1 MAEKKEKAQ
10 AEEHV
15 RALAR
20 IFRPKRAAGAGKPRK
35 KVKKKES

>member
-1 MAEKKEKAQ
+1 MPEEKKEAE

-20 IFRPKRAAGAGKPRK
+20 IFRPKRAAGAGKSRK
-35 KVKKKES
+35 KAEKKGS